1 MKVQLI
7 NEMKVTTSGGYEV
20 KYEANEELDFHKDKD
35 DDLLIVDCDKNTV
48 KVDDE
53 EIFEAIMGNAR
64 YGKKREGTAKVS
76 LKKVLEEVDPEL
88 VADFMAATDQVPN
101 ESAEKGAEEHKD
113 SEEGGL
119 DKLEI
124 DIPVTVV
131 DDAPISDKVD
141 VLMKEE
147 AFEDIAPET
156 MKDMEVV
163 SVELVDD
170 APAFI
175 KNQDDS
181 ADAKDIDENEGK
193 NDPDVPA
200 IDETP
205 NAKGEEFY
213 EAIVNVK
220 RMREEVEL
228 TINPEG
234 GIDIVAGKTSTDMI
248 ADDEEFI
255 EPELGAAGIDAPTEE
270 EPADEPVIT
279 EDEDKGNSEENPVKN
294 PEDDDEDEDDS
305 LDKLLDEPMGECN
318 K

>member
-1 MKVQLI
+1 MRVQLI
-7 NEMKVTTSGGYEV
+7 NEMKVTTNGGYQV
-20 KYEANEELDFHKDKD
+20 KYEANEELDLHKDKED
-35 DDLLIVDCDKNTV
+35 NLLIVDDDKNAV

-53 EIFEAIMGNAR
+53 EIFEAVMSNVR

-88 VADFMAATDQVPN
+88 VADFMAATNQVPN

-147 AFEDIAPET
+147 AFEDIEPDT
-156 MKDMEVV
+156 LKDMEVR

-170 APAFI
+170 APAFT
-175 KNQDDS
+175 KNQDNS
-181 ADAKDIDENEGK
+181 EDAKDIDENEGK

-200 IDETP
+200 IDEEP
-205 NAKGEEFY
+205 NAEGEEFF
-213 EAIVNVK
+213 EAVVNVK

-228 TINPEG
+228 SINPEG

-248 ADDEEFI
+248 SDDEEFI
-255 EPELGAAGIDAPTEE
+255 EPELGAAGVDAPVED
-270 EPADEPVIT
+270 EPTDEPVIN
-279 EDEDKGNSEENPVKN
+279 EESEEGEAEGNPVKN
-294 PEDDDEDEDDS
+294 PEDEDDKDDA
-305 LDKLLDEPMGECN
+305 LDHLLDEPMGECN